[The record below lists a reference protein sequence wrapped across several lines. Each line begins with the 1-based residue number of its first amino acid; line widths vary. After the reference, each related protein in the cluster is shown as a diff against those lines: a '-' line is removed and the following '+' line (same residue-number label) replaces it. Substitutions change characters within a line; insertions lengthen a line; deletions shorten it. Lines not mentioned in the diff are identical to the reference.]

1 MPRKIS
7 PSTSPDTLRKQAR
20 RWLKAL
26 RSGDADA
33 RARFEHAYPAAARE
47 PVLRDVQH
55 ALAREY
61 GHESWKALQEAVAAI
76 SDRAEP
82 PEDRPLLSAGGYE
95 TLAQDHVLAFNSRDE
110 AALDRLNRYYQ
121 RSFTFDDLWAET
133 WRRIYSFRQRAF
145 RSPQQH
151 LELEEARSVLAQD
164 AGFNSWA
171 ALLDATETGAPAV
184 PAFAIDA
191 HENRLSPQ
199 RQLSDREWDRLIA
212 VMKERRVTALDAGG
226 QMTDAVL
233 ARIAQVEHITSLSL
247 GGSRQLTDDGLLH
260 MARMPQLEQLNL
272 SEYPGGRLTDR
283 GLQVLRQLP
292 NLRRFEMTWQSGV
305 SDEGVANLRFCE
317 RLEQV
322 DLMGSPT
329 GDGAIRALAG
339 KPNLR
344 RFSTGRLVTDA
355 GLPVLH
361 EFPRLKTWHGP
372 SPTASG
378 PSNADEVGHLL
389 IDGPFTDR
397 GFAGLAGLEG
407 VADLDL
413 FWHVSGL
420 TSQGFAA
427 LRGLPNL
434 LSFAADGRLSDDDA
448 MRHIAAIP
456 RLRQL
461 RAQESVATDEGFEA
475 LSRSATLE
483 GFWGRVCPN
492 FGNRAFRAFSKMPA
506 LQRMGVGCANVDDD
520 VLAAFPDFPALR
532 ELTPIGVRDTG
543 FKHIGRCDR
552 LERLTCM
559 YCRETTDE
567 ATAHIA
573 SLKIRYYYA
582 GLTLIT
588 DRSLEILGRMPTL
601 EQIEFYEC
609 NAVTDAGLPFLA
621 ALPHLREVALEGL
634 PGVTLAGTKVFGPG
648 VRVRYST

>member
-1 MPRKIS
+1 
-7 PSTSPDTLRKQAR
+7 
-20 RWLKAL
+20 
-26 RSGDADA
+26 
-33 RARFEHAYPAAARE
+33 
-47 PVLRDVQH
+47 
-55 ALAREY
+55 
-61 GHESWKALQEAVAAI
+61 
-76 SDRAEP
+76 
-82 PEDRPLLSAGGYE
+82 
-95 TLAQDHVLAFNSRDE
+95 
-110 AALDRLNRYYQ
+110 
-121 RSFTFDDLWAET
+121 
-133 WRRIYSFRQRAF
+133 
-145 RSPQQH
+145 
-151 LELEEARSVLAQD
+151 
-164 AGFNSWA
+164 
-171 ALLDATETGAPAV
+171 
-184 PAFAIDA
+184 
-191 HENRLSPQ
+191 
-199 RQLSDREWDRLIA
+199 
-212 VMKERRVTALDAGG
+212 
-226 QMTDAVL
+226 
-233 ARIAQVEHITSLSL
+233 
-247 GGSRQLTDDGLLH
+247 
-260 MARMPQLEQLNL
+260 
-272 SEYPGGRLTDR
+272 
-283 GLQVLRQLP
+283 
-292 NLRRFEMTWQSGV
+292 
-305 SDEGVANLRFCE
+305 
-317 RLEQV
+317 
-322 DLMGSPT
+322 
-329 GDGAIRALAG
+329 
-339 KPNLR
+339 
-344 RFSTGRLVTDA
+344 VTDA

-372 SPTASG
+372 SPSAIG
-378 PSNADEVGHLL
+378 QANEDEVGHLL

-397 GFAGLAGLEG
+397 GFTGLAGLEG

-434 LSFAADGRLSDDDA
+434 LSFAADGRLSDDEA

-506 LQRMGVGCANVDDD
+506 LRRMGVGCANVDDD

-532 ELTPIGVRDTG
+532 ELTPIGVRDAG
-543 FKHIGRCDR
+543 FRHIGRCDR

-609 NAVTDAGLPFLA
+609 NGVTDAGLPFLA
-621 ALPHLREVALEGL
+621 ALPYLREVALDGL